1 MPSKIFKYIGE
12 PVGIKV
18 TVTNKSLYTVGI
30 EINVA
35 LTQNGTI
42 KGTPQGSSVMLEGG
56 KSYTLDVLYGT
67 SGFTEGKYNLYIWVN
82 DPRTGRRIAEKMFT
96 EVVNLLAPVQIEIV
110 GYDLY

>member
-1 MPSKIFKYIGE
+1 MPATISKYIGE

-18 TVTNKSLYTVGI
+18 TVTNKSLYSVGI
-30 EINVA
+30 EIGVA

-67 SGFTEGKYNLYIWVN
+67 SGFTEGTYNLYVWVN
-82 DPRTGRRIAEKMFT
+82 DARTGKKIADKMFT
-96 EVVNLLAPVQIEIV
+96 GVVNLYAPVQIEIV